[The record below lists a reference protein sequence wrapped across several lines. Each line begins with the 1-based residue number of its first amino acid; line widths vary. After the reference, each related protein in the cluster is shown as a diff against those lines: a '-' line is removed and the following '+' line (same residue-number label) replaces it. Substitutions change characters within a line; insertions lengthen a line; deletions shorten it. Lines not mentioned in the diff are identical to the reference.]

1 MRPHFLERGVRKYI
15 VSDEKA
21 VSFVGSGDELLQI
34 SKQIGRYAMD
44 NSPRILYT
52 KMTKINIIRK
62 YDKN

>member
-1 MRPHFLERGVRKYI
+1 MGEGIRKYI

-21 VSFVGSGDELLQI
+21 VSFVGSGDELLQNF
-34 SKQIGRYAMD
+34 KQIGKYAMD

-52 KMTKINIIRK
+52 KMTKINIIRE

>member
-1 MRPHFLERGVRKYI
+1 MCFRKYI
-15 VSDEKA
+15 VSDEKT
-21 VSFVGSGDELLQI
+21 VSFVGSGDELFEKSEQI
-34 SKQIGRYAMD
+34 VRFAMD